1 MPEDLEPAARDMG
14 DMGDMGGAAGNDAAM
29 LSRNAQGLYWMGRY
43 LERAEHLCQ
52 LLRLQVEALVDRPL
66 PEIHFGWRRIYTSL
80 GRLPPVGGD
89 LDSGQGDDYTLADSY
104 TLAGDLTFER
114 SNPDSIRS
122 CFAFGRENARQMRH
136 CISAEMWTCLNLA
149 WLRIRD
155 LDVEDIWKVS
165 PEGFY
170 TETARA
176 IDTFAGV
183 AQTTMYRDEGWR
195 FMRLGRFIERA
206 QLRASLLLAQL
217 AATRSPED
225 GEISGEGWTSLLR
238 ACHAFDAYERSH
250 GVEVRPQRVLNMLVT
265 DPLLPGTLCSS
276 LDAAAAE
283 LSAIGT
289 IPDARVE
296 KAVTELLAAIGTAP
310 DPRVEKAV
318 AELLAAIGTAP
329 DPRAEAAAKRLA
341 GRLRA
346 PIRDEWAD
354 RNDPEALL
362 TRTGEYCR
370 TLHDLVIA
378 AYVDYA
384 VEDPPAR

>member
-1 MPEDLEPAARDMG
+1 MPEDLEPAGRG
-14 DMGDMGGAAGNDAAM
+14 MGGAAGNEAAM
-29 LSRNAQGLYWMGRY
+29 LSRSAQGLYWMGRY

-80 GRLPPVGGD
+80 GRLPPAGGD

-155 LDVEDIWKVS
+155 LDVEDVWKVS

-170 TETARA
+170 AETARA
-176 IDTFAGV
+176 IDTFTGV
-183 AQTTMYRDEGWR
+183 AETTMYRDEGWR

-206 QLRASLLLAQL
+206 QLLAALLSAQL
-217 AATRSPED
+217 ATGRRTGD
-225 GEISGEGWTSLLR
+225 VSGADWTSLLR

-250 GVEVRPQRVLNMLVT
+250 GVEIRPDRVLDLLVT
-265 DPLLPGTLCSS
+265 DPRLPGS
-276 LDAAAAE
+276 LHRSLNTAARE
-283 LSAIGT
+283 
-289 IPDARVE
+289 
-296 KAVTELLAAIGTAP
+296 LAAIGP
-310 DPRVEKAV
+310 S
-318 AELLAAIGTAP
+318 P
-329 DPRAEAAAKRLA
+329 DPRAGAEAGALA
-341 GRLRA
+341 GRLCALAGGER
-346 PIRDEWAD
+346 PGDGH
-354 RNDPEALL
+354 EALL
-362 TRTGEYCR
+362 ARTGEHCR
-370 TLHDLVIA
+370 RLHDLVIA

-384 VEDPPAR
+384 VEDPPARRTQ